1 MTIDERIEKLEFLL
15 AGHIEQ
21 AKKDYEE
28 NRRLWREQQ
37 SHIEAVWMRIERGFA
52 ESRRLHDEGMAEMR
66 REMAARD
73 AVTDKRIADLVLA
86 IGELCRRLDRRNG

>member
-21 AKKDYEE
+21 AKKDHEE

-37 SHIEAVWMRIERGFA
+37 SHIEAIWMRIERGFA
-52 ESRRLHDEGMAEMR
+52 RKAGVCMTRAWPRCGRQWPRGMR
-66 REMAARD
+66 S
-73 AVTDKRIADLVLA
+73 RIA
-86 IGELCRRLDRRNG
+86 EHHRRW

>member
-52 ESRRLHDEGMAEMR
+52 QSRRLHDEGMARMR
-66 REMAARD
+66 QEMAARD

-86 IGELCRRLDRRNG
+86 IGELCRREAE

>member
-52 ESRRLHDEGMAEMR
+52 QVGVCMTRAWLRCARKWRRGIRSWTNAL
-66 REMAARD
+66 
-73 AVTDKRIADLVLA
+73 RIW
-86 IGELCRRLDRRNG
+86 CRQSGI